1 MKQLTKQL
9 LLSLLMSELQSPT
22 TYCIGYRLIVIDIQI
37 FKMFQNS
44 ITDKPI
50 SDLAYALPY

>member
-9 LLSLLMSELQSPT
+9 LSSLLTSELQSPI
-22 TYCIGYRLIVIDIQI
+22 TYCIGYRLIAIDIQI

-44 ITDKPI
+44 ISDKPI